1 MNAMKNAAHLAVL
14 ALWAV
19 AGAIFSLKVL
29 FGAPPALLPVVLFWA
44 WFAGF
49 AALTSYV
56 VSKLKGPLPAL
67 GTHAAAFFLLHLVP
81 KVLPFS
87 LLRLGLDL
95 LIGNG

>member
-14 ALWAV
+14 ALWVV
-19 AGAIFSLKVL
+19 AGLLFSFKMLFAGGGFAVL
-29 FGAPPALLPVVLFWA
+29 CFWA

-49 AALTSYV
+49 AAASSWV
-56 VSKLKGPLPAL
+56 VGKLEGPLPTL
-67 GTHAAAFFLLHLVP
+67 GAHAAAFFALHLIP

-95 LIGNG
+95 LTGNA

>member
-1 MNAMKNAAHLAVL
+1 MNAMKNTAHAAIL

-19 AGAIFSLKVL
+19 AGLLFSIKVL
-29 FGAPPALLPVVLFWA
+29 FGAAPALLLVLSFWA

-49 AALTSYV
+49 LALTSWV
-56 VSKLKGPLPAL
+56 VGKLKGPLPAI
-67 GTHAAAFFLLHLVP
+67 GTHAAAFFVLHLIP

-95 LIGNG
+95 LTGNA